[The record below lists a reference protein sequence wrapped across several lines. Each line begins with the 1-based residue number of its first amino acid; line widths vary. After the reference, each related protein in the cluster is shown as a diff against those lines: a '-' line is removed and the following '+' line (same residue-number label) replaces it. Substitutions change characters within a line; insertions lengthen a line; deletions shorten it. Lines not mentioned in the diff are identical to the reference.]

1 MKKFKQI
8 LSLIAEERYGPDRE
22 NFGKLDFGKLFGPGG
37 KFSPK
42 SAPREPTFRARMRS
56 GNLTPNPDRP
66 SGMEELLRRN
76 PPEKGQKEP
85 TARQRIGSGEINYE
99 LTTPTPKP
107 SRTKK
112 PSAAKRPTGSF
123 PVVTNNMH
131 HEGHLM
137 RMIENDRELREM
149 MRSVSPRFM
158 KHSDRLTAAL
168 REYHEFTNGKA
179 SKYERGLFAHNLIT
193 SHLDD
198 VSYKIAGI
206 HPRKGLPIDEKF
218 GEARISHFTQDTS
231 FPGER
236 TLKIHFH
243 PLKTYISGAGQIKE
257 LTQYLEKKTGH
268 SVYIHPDSGQKMVGT
283 KGSPLVVAM
292 AINHPWLRGEDDGGG
307 GGGNEPVT
315 PKPKNPTGRQPTGPR
330 APTRPRMPSLV

>member
-8 LSLIAEERYGPDRE
+8 LSLIAEA
-22 NFGKLDFGKLFGPGG
+22 KLEPGGEDIGKLFGPRGRYSPNAKDAPGESSFNPG
-37 KFSPK
+37 K
-42 SAPREPTFRARMRS
+42 EETYLARIRS
-56 GNLTPNPDRP
+56 GNIRKPPMP
-66 SGMEELLRRN
+66 S
-76 PPEKGQKEP
+76 EP
-85 TARQRIGSGEINYE
+85 TPA
-99 LTTPTPKP
+99 TPTP

-131 HEGHLM
+131 HDGHLM
-137 RMIENDRELREM
+137 RMMENDRELREM

-168 REYHEFTNGKA
+168 REYHESTGGKA

-193 SHLDD
+193 AHLDTLAD
-198 VSYKIAGI
+198 KITDLNS
-206 HPRKGLPIDEKF
+206 KGLPIKEKF
-218 GEARISHFTQDTS
+218 GKARISHTSQDTS

-257 LTQYLEKKTGH
+257 LTKYLEKKTGH
-268 SVYIHPDSGQKMVGT
+268 SFYIHPDSGQQGVGT
-283 KGSPLVVAM
+283 KRSPLVLAT
-292 AINHPWLRGEDDGGG
+292 AINQPWLRGDDKGRGGEDGDK
-307 GGGNEPVT
+307 PVT
-315 PKPKNPTGRQPTGPR
+315 PRNPKGKQPTGPK